1 MSLNNRDQ
9 TFQSFQKISGDTT
22 MTDFIQ
28 KKLFPASQSLG
39 QFLAISFF
47 VIDLCKKSF
56 EKFRE
61 NTKAFLIIIMKIFTG
76 LESRSLPV
84 KVLLRFVNPEGDVGR
99 ILNELGNIGSYP
111 RFEAVEVIEGLSL
124 IMAEDERLTR
134 A

>member
-47 VIDLCKKSF
+47 VIDLCKKKSF
-56 EKFRE
+56 QKIRE
-61 NTKAFLIIIMKIFTG
+61 NAQTFQIFIT
-76 LESRSLPV
+76 LKNIYR
-84 KVLLRFVNPEGDVGR
+84 LRV
-99 ILNELGNIGSYP
+99 
-111 RFEAVEVIEGLSL
+111 
-124 IMAEDERLTR
+124 
-134 A
+134 